1 MDAETL
7 RTLSNAVQTMDES
20 EQAGYESFV
29 ASREKGKRKL
39 VDLIRFLSTDETD
52 PLVAREIE
60 ACKRL
65 IERID
70 GRFAP
75 KAAAGAPE

>member
-1 MDAETL
+1 MGEA
-7 RTLSNAVQTMDES
+7 
-20 EQAGYESFV
+20 EQAGFESLV
-29 ASREKGKRKL
+29 ENRGRAKRKL
-39 VDLIRFLSTDETD
+39 CELVRFLSTNEND
-52 PLVAREIE
+52 PLVEREIQ

>member
-7 RTLSNAVQTMDES
+7 RTLSNAVQTMDEA
-20 EQAGYESFV
+20 EQTGYESFV
-29 ASREKGKRKL
+29 ANREKGKRKL
-39 VDLIRFLSTDETD
+39 VDLIRFLSTNEND

-75 KAAAGAPE
+75 KAAAGGPE

>member
-7 RTLSNAVQTMDES
+7 RTLSNAVRTMDEA

-29 ASREKGKRKL
+29 ANREKGKKKL
-39 VDLIRFLSTDETD
+39 VDLIRFLSTNESD

-75 KAAAGAPE
+75 KADTGGFE

>member
-1 MDAETL
+1 MDASALQRISTAI
-7 RTLSNAVQTMDES
+7 RTMDES

-39 VDLIRFLSTDETD
+39 CELVRFLSTNEND
-52 PLVAREIE
+52 PLVEREID

-75 KAAAGAPE
+75 KAAAGGSE

>member
-75 KAAAGAPE
+75 KAAAGAIE